1 MVSAKAIELIAHAIE
16 TSKDSY
22 DKIAAATTISK
33 TTLSRL
39 VKQHTAS
46 RYTLDVLASYFE
58 IGEKYQE
65 LVGSSEHSC
74 AFAAEL
80 AEELRNTR
88 TYYEGKAVSVRTH
101 YEQQVASLQEQCARQ
116 EAERTRERE
125 TQQRT
130 YDNSVNY
137 LKAENERLRKER
149 DESRKENEELKL
161 RSLEQVR
168 NAEKEANKII
178 GKKHVVYWVSAI
190 LNVILA
196 VGVIIALLTDS
207 PVR

>member
-22 DKIAAATTISK
+22 DKIATATTISK

-58 IGEKYQE
+58 IGEKYQA
-65 LVGSSEHSC
+65 LVGNTEQSC

-80 AEELRNTR
+80 TEELRSTR
-88 TYYEGKAVSVRTH
+88 AYYEAKAVSVRAH
-101 YEQQVASLQEQCARQ
+101 YEEQLASLREQCARQ

-137 LKAENERLRKER
+137 LKAEVERLRAER
-149 DESRKENEELKL
+149 DEARISAASASKAT
-161 RSLEQVR
+161 SD
-168 NAEKEANKII
+168 IT
-178 GKKHVVYWVSAI
+178 GKKHIVFWV
-190 LNVILA
+190 LA
-196 VGVIIALLTDS
+196 GIDLLMAVALIIALMTDS
-207 PVR
+207 IL

>member
-22 DKIAAATTISK
+22 DKIATATTISK

-65 LVGSSEHSC
+65 LVGNTEQSC

-80 AEELRNTR
+80 TEELRSTR
-88 TYYEGKAVSVRTH
+88 AYYEEKAVSVRAH
-101 YEQQVASLQEQCARQ
+101 YEEQLASLREQCARQ

-137 LKAENERLRKER
+137 LKAEVERLRAER
-149 DESRKENEELKL
+149 DEARISAASASKAT
-161 RSLEQVR
+161 SD
-168 NAEKEANKII
+168 IT
-178 GKKHVVYWVSAI
+178 GKKHIVFWV
-190 LNVILA
+190 LA
-196 VGVIIALLTDS
+196 GIDLLMAVALIIALMTDS
-207 PVR
+207 IL

>member
-22 DKIAAATTISK
+22 DKIATATTISK

-65 LVGSSEHSC
+65 LVGSTEQSC

-80 AEELRNTR
+80 TEELRSTR
-88 TYYEGKAVSVRTH
+88 AYYEAKAVSVRAH
-101 YEQQVASLQEQCARQ
+101 YEEQLASLREQCARQ

-130 YDNSVNY
+130 YENSVNY
-137 LKAENERLRKER
+137 LKAEVERLRAER
-149 DESRKENEELKL
+149 DEARISAASASKAT
-161 RSLEQVR
+161 SD
-168 NAEKEANKII
+168 IT
-178 GKKHVVYWVSAI
+178 GKKHIVFWV
-190 LNVILA
+190 LA
-196 VGVIIALLTDS
+196 GIDLLMAVALIIALLTDS
-207 PVR
+207 IV

>member
-22 DKIAAATTISK
+22 DKIATATTISK
-33 TTLSRL
+33 ATLSRL

-65 LVGSSEHSC
+65 LVGNTEQSC

-80 AEELRNTR
+80 TEELRSTR
-88 TYYEGKAVSVRTH
+88 AYYEEKAVSVRAH
-101 YEQQVASLQEQCARQ
+101 YEEQLASLREQCARQ

-137 LKAENERLRKER
+137 LKAEVERLRAER
-149 DESRKENEELKL
+149 DEARISAASASKAT
-161 RSLEQVR
+161 SDI
-168 NAEKEANKII
+168 A
-178 GKKHVVYWVSAI
+178 GKKHIVFWV
-190 LNVILA
+190 LA
-196 VGVIIALLTDS
+196 GIDLLMAVALIIALMTDS
-207 PVR
+207 IL

>member
-22 DKIAAATTISK
+22 DKIATATTISK

-65 LVGSSEHSC
+65 LVGNTEQSC

-80 AEELRNTR
+80 TEELRSTR
-88 TYYEGKAVSVRTH
+88 AYYEAKAVSVRAH
-101 YEQQVASLQEQCARQ
+101 YEEQLASLREQCARQ

-130 YDNSVNY
+130 YENSVNY
-137 LKAENERLRKER
+137 LKAEVERLRAER
-149 DESRKENEELKL
+149 DEARISAASASKAT
-161 RSLEQVR
+161 SD
-168 NAEKEANKII
+168 IT
-178 GKKHVVYWVSAI
+178 GKKHIVFWV
-190 LNVILA
+190 LA
-196 VGVIIALLTDS
+196 GIDLLMAVALIIALLTDS
-207 PVR
+207 IV

>member
-22 DKIAAATTISK
+22 DKIATATTISK

-65 LVGSSEHSC
+65 LVGSTEQSC

-80 AEELRNTR
+80 TEELRSTR
-88 TYYEGKAVSVRTH
+88 AYYEAKAVSVRAH
-101 YEQQVASLQEQCARQ
+101 YEEQLASLREQCARQ

-137 LKAENERLRKER
+137 LKAEVERLRAER
-149 DESRKENEELKL
+149 DEARISAASASKAT
-161 RSLEQVR
+161 SD
-168 NAEKEANKII
+168 IT
-178 GKKHVVYWVSAI
+178 GKKHIVFWV
-190 LNVILA
+190 LA
-196 VGVIIALLTDS
+196 GIDLLMAVALIIALMTDS
-207 PVR
+207 IL

>member
-22 DKIAAATTISK
+22 DKIATATTISK

-65 LVGSSEHSC
+65 LVGNTEQSC

-80 AEELRNTR
+80 TEELRSTR
-88 TYYEGKAVSVRTH
+88 AYYEAKAVSVRAH
-101 YEQQVASLQEQCARQ
+101 YEEQLASLREQCARQ

-130 YDNSVNY
+130 YENSVNY
-137 LKAENERLRKER
+137 LKAEVERLRAER
-149 DESRKENEELKL
+149 DEARISAASASKAT
-161 RSLEQVR
+161 SDI
-168 NAEKEANKII
+168 A
-178 GKKHVVYWVSAI
+178 GKKHVVFWV
-190 LNVILA
+190 LA
-196 VGVIIALLTDS
+196 GIDLLMAVALIIALMTDS
-207 PVR
+207 IL